1 MSALVELSCLSCGSP
16 ALSSSGIVRFDREP
30 LATPRIVSEELSQM
44 HAADQLVMLRQR
56 LPRRALVLRWGLRCR
71 IRNHDHFPPAW
82 ATFLSTSL
90 FRAMHATKSFQ
101 DLSKDWVPSRWSCT
115 ASAAS

>member
-44 HAADQLVMLRQR
+44 QAAYRLGMLR
-56 LPRRALVLRWGLRCR
+56 
-71 IRNHDHFPPAW
+71 
-82 ATFLSTSL
+82 
-90 FRAMHATKSFQ
+90 
-101 DLSKDWVPSRWSCT
+101 
-115 ASAAS
+115 